1 MKFHNLRQM
10 AASLALQADV
20 ADVEG
25 VEDARP
31 PRYHD
36 NLRIYSHLTPQGR
49 EDVAER
55 MEQVLRPA
63 KTGVKHVESASNGPL
78 LNLKKMP
85 GGE

>member
-1 MKFHNLRQM
+1 MKVHNLRHT
-10 AASLALQADV
+10 AASLALQAEAPMWKVSKMLGQRDMTTIFRV
-20 ADVEG
+20 
-25 VEDARP
+25 
-31 PRYHD
+31 
-36 NLRIYSHLTPQGR
+36 YSHLTPEGR

-78 LNLKKMP
+78 LNSEKVP